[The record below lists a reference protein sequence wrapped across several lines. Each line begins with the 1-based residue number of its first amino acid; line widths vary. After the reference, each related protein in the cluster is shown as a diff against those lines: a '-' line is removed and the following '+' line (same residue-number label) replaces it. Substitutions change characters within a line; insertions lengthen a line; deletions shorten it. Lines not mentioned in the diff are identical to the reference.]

1 MLRRSL
7 LALVVL
13 VAATLILFFTPTG
26 EVVSQAIR
34 QVFVTNFPDVQ
45 RVAGSVEIVEPVALA
60 EVVKF
65 ENITVPPVKRDDTTR
80 LVEAGVLEAEGFPE
94 VVLSLHGVVK
104 GHVGRT
110 GTVGALLI
118 PDEESIQEAFFE
130 QGMLH
135 FFLETSATNVSS
147 KTPYFASSQP
157 RYTVAF
163 ARYRVFLYNTTDKT
177 INANLFVYL
186 TN

>member
-1 MLRRSL
+1 MVRRILLVSVL
-7 LALVVL
+7 LAAAVL
-13 VAATLILFFTPTG
+13 LFLFTPSG

-34 QVFVTNFPDVQ
+34 QVFVTNFPEVQ
-45 RVAGSVEIVEPVALA
+45 RVAGTVEVLEPVALA
-60 EVVKF
+60 ELVKF

-135 FFLETSATNVSS
+135 FFLETSAT
-147 KTPYFASSQP
+147 KTPYFASNQP
-157 RYTVAF
+157 QYTVAF
-163 ARYRVFLYNTTDKT
+163 ARYRIFLYNTTDKT
-177 INANLFVYL
+177 IAANLFVYL